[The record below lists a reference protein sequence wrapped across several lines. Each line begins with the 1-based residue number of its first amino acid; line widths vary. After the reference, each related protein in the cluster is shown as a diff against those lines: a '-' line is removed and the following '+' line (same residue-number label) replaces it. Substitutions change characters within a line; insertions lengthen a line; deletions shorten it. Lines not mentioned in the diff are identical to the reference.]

1 MTKVCMLAVQHC
13 AKDDRIFYKEA
24 LSLKKHGF
32 DVYYIHGAEPDGSIV
47 DLGGNIL
54 NTNGEKEIEIDGIN
68 IIGIPHAKGLLQKT
82 LNKINQSDFYK
93 EIIKVG
99 IGLNADVYHAHEPQ
113 SLYIAQK
120 IEENIKTKVIYDA
133 HEPWI
138 NAHKKDALLRTILL
152 PKLKYLISANQITRG
167 DLVFH
172 NHKIKSEVVYNCSSP
187 DVFFPDFNPE
197 KLKSPII
204 VHEGSMKFDRGLKEI
219 IEVIKFLKPKHPS
232 IKFKIVGETYNEER
246 AYLSK
251 KIKEYGLEDN
261 IVETGWLTY
270 ENVGDE
276 LKNCSIGLITNTS
289 IERNTLAGPANK
301 FFNYLTYGIA
311 CVAVDLPETTALLCD
326 TKSGITIQERSIEKL
341 SEAIDTLLTDK
352 DKLSTYCKKA
362 YEAYQKYNWKNE
374 EQKLISFYKH
384 VVLNEK
390 GIQFY

>member
-1 MTKVCMLAVQHC
+1 MLAVQHC

-32 DVYYIHGAEPDGSIV
+32 DVYYLHGAEPDGSIV

-54 NTNGEKEIEIDGIN
+54 NPNGEKEIDIDGIK
-68 IIGIPHAKGLLQKT
+68 IIGIPHAKGLIQKT
-82 LNKINQSDFYK
+82 LNKMNQSNFYK
-93 EIIKVG
+93 GIIKVG
-99 IGLNADVYHAHEPQ
+99 IELNADVYHAHEPQ

-120 IEENIKTKVIYDA
+120 IEENITTKVIYDA

-172 NHKIKSEVVYNCSSP
+172 NHQIKSEVVYNCSSP
-187 DVFFPDFNPE
+187 DVFFPEFNQE
-197 KLKSPII
+197 KLKTPVI

-219 IEVIKFLKPKHPS
+219 IEVIKCLKPKHPA

-246 AYLSK
+246 AYLAS
-251 KIKEYGLEDN
+251 KIKEYALEDN
-261 IVETGWLTY
+261 IIETGWLTY

-311 CVAVDLPETTALLCD
+311 CVAVDLPETTALLRN
-326 TKSGITIQERSIEKL
+326 TKSGITIQERTIEKL
-341 SEAIDTLLTDK
+341 SEAIDTLLADK
-352 DKLSTYCKKA
+352 DRLSNYCEKA
-362 YEAYQKYNWKNE
+362 YEAYQQYNWKNE

-390 GIQFY
+390 GVQFY

>member
-32 DVYYIHGAEPDGSIV
+32 DVYYLHGAEPDGSIV

-54 NTNGEKEIEIDGIN
+54 NPNGEKEIDIDGIK
-68 IIGIPHAKGLLQKT
+68 IIGIPHAKGLIQKT
-82 LNKINQSDFYK
+82 LNKMNQSNFYK
-93 EIIKVG
+93 GIIKVG
-99 IGLNADVYHAHEPQ
+99 IELNADVYHAHEPQ

-120 IEENIKTKVIYDA
+120 IEENITTKVIYDA

-172 NHKIKSEVVYNCSSP
+172 NHQIKSEVVYNCSSP
-187 DVFFPDFNPE
+187 DVFFPEFNQE
-197 KLKSPII
+197 KLKTPVI
-204 VHEGSMKFDRGLKEI
+204 VHEGNMKFDRGLKEI
-219 IEVIKFLKPKHPS
+219 IEVIKCLKPKHPA

-246 AYLSK
+246 AYLAS
-251 KIKEYGLEDN
+251 KIKEYALEDN
-261 IVETGWLTY
+261 IIETGWLTY

-311 CVAVDLPETTALLCD
+311 CVAVDLPETTALLRN
-326 TKSGITIQERSIEKL
+326 TKSGITIQERTIEKL
-341 SEAIDTLLTDK
+341 SEAIDTLLADK
-352 DKLSTYCKKA
+352 DRLSNYCEKA
-362 YEAYQKYNWKNE
+362 YEAYQQYNWKNE

-390 GIQFY
+390 GVQFY

>member
-32 DVYYIHGAEPDGSIV
+32 DVYYLHGAEPDGSIV

-54 NTNGEKEIEIDGIN
+54 NPNGEKEIDIDGIK
-68 IIGIPHAKGLLQKT
+68 IIGIPHAKGLIQKT
-82 LNKINQSDFYK
+82 LNKMNQSNFYK

-99 IGLNADVYHAHEPQ
+99 IELNADVYHAHEPQ

-120 IEENIKTKVIYDA
+120 IEENITTKVIYDA

-172 NHKIKSEVVYNCSSP
+172 NHQIKSEVVYNCSSP
-187 DVFFPDFNPE
+187 DVFFPEFNQE
-197 KLKSPII
+197 KLKTPVI

-219 IEVIKFLKPKHPS
+219 IEVIKCLKPKHPA

-246 AYLSK
+246 AYLAS
-251 KIKEYGLEDN
+251 KIKEYALEDN
-261 IVETGWLTY
+261 IIETGWLTY

-311 CVAVDLPETTALLCD
+311 CVAVDLPETTALLRN
-326 TKSGITIQERSIEKL
+326 TKSGITIQERTIEKL
-341 SEAIDTLLTDK
+341 SEAIDTLLADK
-352 DKLSTYCKKA
+352 DRLSNYCEKA
-362 YEAYQKYNWKNE
+362 YEAYQQYNWKNE

-390 GIQFY
+390 GVQFY

>member
-32 DVYYIHGAEPDGSIV
+32 DVYYLHGAEPDGSIV

-54 NTNGEKEIEIDGIN
+54 NPNGEKEIDIDGIK
-68 IIGIPHAKGLLQKT
+68 IIGIPHAKGLVQKS
-82 LNKINQSDFYK
+82 LNKINQSDFFK
-93 EIIKVG
+93 KMIKKGIEIG
-99 IGLNADVYHAHEPQ
+99 AEVYHAHEPQ

-120 IEENIKTKVIYDA
+120 IEENITTKVIYDA

-172 NHKIKSEVVYNCSSP
+172 NHQIKSEVVYNCSSP
-187 DVFFPDFNPE
+187 DVFFPEFNQE
-197 KLKSPII
+197 KLKTPVI

-219 IEVIKFLKPKHPS
+219 IEVIKCLKPKHPA

-246 AYLSK
+246 AYLAS
-251 KIKEYGLEDN
+251 KIKEYALEDS
-261 IVETGWLTY
+261 IIETGWLTY

-311 CVAVDLPETTALLCD
+311 CVAVDLPETTALLRN
-326 TKSGITIQERSIEKL
+326 TKSGITIQERTIEKL
-341 SEAIDTLLTDK
+341 SEAIDILLADK
-352 DKLSTYCKKA
+352 DRLSNYCKKA
-362 YEAYQKYNWKNE
+362 YEAYQQYNWKNE

-384 VVLNEK
+384 VVLNKK
-390 GIQFY
+390 GVQFY